1 MTGYFLGIDGG
12 ATSGKWT
19 LVDDRGT
26 KIAGGS
32 GGPIDGHI
40 YNAISKVRL
49 REFLL
54 SIDSTLRE
62 NIVGIYSGLTGIST
76 NTNVAPIISIIAEVF
91 PNAKVHI
98 EQDVLLGYRSH
109 FQSKPGIFLYAGTGS
124 VAVIQRGAHLEDIGG
139 WGSILGDEG
148 AGFWIGVQALRHMT
162 LQLERREPLSLLSQ
176 TISRQI
182 GVKSWDEIRE
192 FTYSK
197 DKSEIANISRIVIN
211 LASEG
216 ENSSLEIIE
225 RAALELSSLVER
237 AKVAANLAKPR
248 IVFGGGIARSHPIV
262 AQLVAAK
269 LNQEVEISE
278 ADYSLTAAQLA
289 LEANRR

>member
-26 KIAGGS
+26 KIASGS

-49 REFLL
+49 KEFLL

-124 VAVIQRGAHLEDIGG
+124 VAVIQRDAHLEDIGG
-139 WGSILGDEG
+139 WGFILGDEG

-162 LQLERREPLSLLSQ
+162 LQLERREALSLLSR
-176 TISRQI
+176 TISSQL

-289 LEANRR
+289 LEADRR

>member
-19 LVDDRGT
+19 LLDEAGA
-26 KIAGGS
+26 KIASGS
-32 GGPIDGHI
+32 GGPIDGHV

-124 VAVIQRGAHLEDIGG
+124 VAVVKRDAHLEDIGG
-139 WGSILGDEG
+139 WGFILGDEG

-162 LQLERREPLSLLSQ
+162 LQLERKEALSLLSR
-176 TISRQI
+176 TISSQL

-289 LEANRR
+289 LEADRR

>member
-26 KIAGGS
+26 KIASGS

-49 REFLL
+49 KEFLL

-109 FQSKPGIFLYAGTGS
+109 FQSEPGIFLYAGTGS
-124 VAVIQRGAHLEDIGG
+124 VAVIQRDAHLEDIGG
-139 WGSILGDEG
+139 WGFILGDEG

-162 LQLERREPLSLLSQ
+162 LQLERKEALSLLSR
-176 TISRQI
+176 TISSQL

-289 LEANRR
+289 LEADRR